1 MAKGFAD
8 IDSQCREITEN
19 VRKGIFSPVYLL
31 MGEEPFYIDRIC
43 DEIIE
48 HALEEDQRDFN
59 QTICYGTDTDVPS
72 VI

>member
-8 IDSQCREITEN
+8 IDAQCREIEEN

-43 DEIIE
+43 DEII
-48 HALEEDQRDFN
+48 
-59 QTICYGTDTDVPS
+59 
-72 VI
+72 